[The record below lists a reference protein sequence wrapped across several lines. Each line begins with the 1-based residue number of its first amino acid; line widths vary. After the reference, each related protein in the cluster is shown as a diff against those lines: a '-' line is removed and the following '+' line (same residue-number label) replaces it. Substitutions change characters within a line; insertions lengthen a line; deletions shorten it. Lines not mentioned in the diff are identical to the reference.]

1 MGGNNMMG
9 QQGGNIMGGMGMGG
23 QRGGNMMGCMGM
35 GGQQSNMKMIGGQRM
50 GGTF

>member
-35 GGQQSNMKMIGGQRM
+35 GGQQSNMKMIGGQPM